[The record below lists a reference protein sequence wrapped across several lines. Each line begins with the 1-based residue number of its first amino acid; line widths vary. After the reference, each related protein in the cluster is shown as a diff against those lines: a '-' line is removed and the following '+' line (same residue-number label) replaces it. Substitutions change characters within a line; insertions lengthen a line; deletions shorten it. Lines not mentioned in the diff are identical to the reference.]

1 MSRLLLKAALIGFAI
16 AAYMASPF
24 VTAWSIREAART
36 GDTDYLARAID
47 WPSVRETLKPDLS
60 RIALDLPGEE
70 QPTATKPGLWQCF
83 KAYLGQGAVNRAI
96 DGYMT
101 PEGLPQLFSMRK
113 AYRDYT
119 GASDETAALPV
130 LERVERFWTRIKRAE
145 FTGLTTFEVDMA
157 DKNDA
162 NRIYLGKL
170 ELTRSGWMLKE
181 LRIRMLTTAS
191 AAPQTLMSDMASPPA
206 ARGKSWSTGFISPAQ
221 AATTDTGTGTR
232 AKATPSFWERAKAA
246 AR

>member
-70 QPTATKPGLWQCF
+70 QPTATKPGLWQRF

-101 PEGLPQLFSMRK
+101 PEGLPQLF
-113 AYRDYT
+113 
-119 GASDETAALPV
+119 
-130 LERVERFWTRIKRAE
+130 
-145 FTGLTTFEVDMA
+145 
-157 DKNDA
+157 
-162 NRIYLGKL
+162 
-170 ELTRSGWMLKE
+170 
-181 LRIRMLTTAS
+181 
-191 AAPQTLMSDMASPPA
+191 
-206 ARGKSWSTGFISPAQ
+206 
-221 AATTDTGTGTR
+221 
-232 AKATPSFWERAKAA
+232 
-246 AR
+246 